1 MSSALLTL
9 LIGLLPVLI
18 AALLEAA
25 VASLTRLRLS
35 PREPGRVAD
44 FVARIASEPRRL
56 RHALALWRFAL
67 LGLAF
72 AMASGL
78 VAFGEPVP
86 ALALA
91 AALGALYLLDRHGRL
106 RWFGARAPWL
116 APIGAAAMW
125 PMFALLRQRPEPA
138 GRVAADEA
146 QALADTL
153 ATSPEDRQRT
163 VQALLE
169 LANVTVEDIMVP
181 RHEVTGIDLD
191 DSWEDILEQLGR
203 VPHTRLPL
211 YEGEL
216 DRVIGVVHMKRIAQE
231 LARGTLD
238 RDRLRELATSREALF
253 VPEGTTLEAQL
264 SAFRQL
270 RRRVAFVV
278 DEYGDVRGLVTLED
292 ILGEV
297 VGDFTSSP
305 AALRRD
311 ALLQPDGSYVIAGA
325 ASLRDLNR
333 GLGWNLPTD
342 GPRTLSGAI
351 IEYLEA
357 IPESGTSLMLGNHPV
372 EILQTGDN
380 MVRTVRVWPPR
391 QA

>member
-1 MSSALLTL
+1 M
-9 LIGLLPVLI
+9 
-18 AALLEAA
+18 
-25 VASLTRLRLS
+25 
-35 PREPGRVAD
+35 
-44 FVARIASEPRRL
+44 
-56 RHALALWRFAL
+56 
-67 LGLAF
+67 
-72 AMASGL
+72 
-78 VAFGEPVP
+78 
-86 ALALA
+86 
-91 AALGALYLLDRHGRL
+91 
-106 RWFGARAPWL
+106 
-116 APIGAAAMW
+116 
-125 PMFALLRQRPEPA
+125 
-138 GRVAADEA
+138 
-146 QALADTL
+146 
-153 ATSPEDRQRT
+153 
-163 VQALLE
+163 
-169 LANVTVEDIMVP
+169 
-181 RHEVTGIDLD
+181 
-191 DSWEDILEQLGR
+191 
-203 VPHTRLPL
+203 
-211 YEGEL
+211 
-216 DRVIGVVHMKRIAQE
+216 
-231 LARGTLD
+231 
-238 RDRLRELATSREALF
+238 
-253 VPEGTTLEAQL
+253 PEGTTLEAQL

-372 EILQTGDN
+372 EILQSGDN